1 MKVQQE
7 FSKSAKYYDGYN
19 IIQEQVAEKLV
30 SWIDDKPK
38 NILDIGCGS
47 GAVYKKIDWQVDRFT
62 GIDFSSSMLKTHP
75 RSNNVVLLN
84 NDFNDS
90 DTFKQL
96 LPMSIDCIIAS
107 SSLQWAKNIR
117 EVFSNLSLFNAPMY
131 FAIFTSNTFDTLNKT
146 ANITSILSP
155 KQQILRY
162 ANQFSILKQQTQKYT
177 LHFDSKRKML
187 NYIKKS
193 GVSGNRNILTFKQIK
208 KLMLTYPLDYLE
220 FEIIFLH
227 VVT

>member
-1 MKVQQE
+1 MKIQQE
-7 FSKSAKYYDGYN
+7 FSKSAKYYDSYSV
-19 IIQEQVAEKLV
+19 IQEQVAEKLV

-38 NILDIGCGS
+38 KILDIGCGS
-47 GAVYKKIDWQVDRFT
+47 GAVYKKIDWQVDRFI
-62 GIDFSSSMLKTHP
+62 GIDFSSLMLKTHP
-75 RSNNVVLLN
+75 RSNNVTLLYR
-84 NDFNDS
+84 DFNDS

-96 LPMSIDCIIAS
+96 LPIGIDCIVAS
-107 SSLQWAKNIR
+107 SSLQWAKNLR
-117 EVFSNLSLFNAPMY
+117 EVFNNLAQFNAPMY

-146 ANITSILSP
+146 ANIKSILSS
-155 KQQILRY
+155 KQQILSCV
-162 ANQFSILKQQTQKYT
+162 NQFNVLKRQIQRYI

-220 FEIIFLH
+220 FEVIFLH
-227 VVT
+227 VVA